1 MIEISQNINK
11 GQSLDQTLLD
21 DIFVFSLYLPV
32 FYWEHL
38 SFYNGEKLN
47 KNCLKNHNLRLAS
60 HSICPYA

>member
-38 SFYNGEKLN
+38 FFL
-47 KNCLKNHNLRLAS
+47 
-60 HSICPYA
+60 